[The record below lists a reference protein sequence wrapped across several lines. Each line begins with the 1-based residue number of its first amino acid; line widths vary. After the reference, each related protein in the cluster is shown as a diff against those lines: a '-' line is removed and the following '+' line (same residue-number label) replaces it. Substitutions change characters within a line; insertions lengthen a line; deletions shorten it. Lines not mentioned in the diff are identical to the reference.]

1 MGTLKVTLIGLLVAL
16 AMAGSVAL
24 VIRSL
29 PDGEQLAPPMKEA
42 ARAPDPAPR
51 APAPAAPPPPPAK
64 PEPAPT
70 ADQSRI
76 PQAEDRI
83 PQAEERIPQAAAQP
97 EPQAEQPPAP
107 TPAPFSTMQGRATE
121 LLAIPP
127 AGVLGP
133 PSAQPVQ
140 PTAPAAA
147 VGPAAV
153 GAGGRLAFSPAQEER
168 MRYVLM
174 SHNVMQTDAAD
185 FPLQL
190 GNTVP
195 ENVRL
200 LPLPIEVAGIVPNY
214 RAYAYVISQNRI
226 VIVTADDRTISS
238 LISIEARG

>member
-24 VIRSL
+24 VIRNL
-29 PDGEQLAPPMKEA
+29 PDGEQLAPPTKEA
-42 ARAPDPAPR
+42 ARAPEPAPR
-51 APAPAAPPPPPAK
+51 APTPAAK

-97 EPQAEQPPAP
+97 EPPAEQPPAT

-140 PTAPAAA
+140 PPAPAAA
-147 VGPAAV
+147 IGPAAV